1 MSEKK
6 DICRFTIQFNPADP
20 CHRKVIELLNSQG
33 RSKAQ
38 FISNAITHYIHCT
51 QTPDNTPTDIDAMII
66 SAVNRYMDRIDIDE
80 MVKQNVEKANKKRAK
95 KGLPPQKV
103 AQNATANLKSI
114 QAANEKEEADRLK
127 KIERT
132 QEQMKA
138 SNDYYSSGAANPNSI
153 SAKARMVQKYNE
165 KHSK

>member
-51 QTPDNTPTDIDAMII
+51 QTPDISDNTQTDIEAIII
-66 SAVNRYMDRIDIDE
+66 SAVNRYMENRGENAMPKPDAGIKDTPQ
-80 MVKQNVEKANKKRAK
+80 KQNGVPFDDND
-95 KGLPPQKV
+95 
-103 AQNATANLKSI
+103 I
-114 QAANEKEEADRLK
+114 QAITDTLSMFRKR
-127 KIERT
+127 
-132 QEQMKA
+132 
-138 SNDYYSSGAANPNSI
+138 
-153 SAKARMVQKYNE
+153 
-165 KHSK
+165 

>member
-1 MSEKK
+1 
-6 DICRFTIQFNPADP
+6 
-20 CHRKVIELLNSQG
+20 
-33 RSKAQ
+33 
-38 FISNAITHYIHCT
+38 
-51 QTPDNTPTDIDAMII
+51 
-66 SAVNRYMDRIDIDE
+66 MDRIDIDE

-103 AQNATANLKSI
+103 SQNATANLKSI
-114 QAANEKEEADRLK
+114 QAANEREET
-127 KIERT
+127 ET